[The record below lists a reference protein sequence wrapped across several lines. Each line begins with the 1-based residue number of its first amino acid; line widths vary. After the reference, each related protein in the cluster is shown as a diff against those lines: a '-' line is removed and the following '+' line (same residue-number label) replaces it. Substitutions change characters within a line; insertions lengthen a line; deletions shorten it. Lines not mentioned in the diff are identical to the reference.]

1 MTPSGVRPAAMTRAH
16 LETAIYAAGLAPS
29 ILNCQPWRFRVTG
42 DTIDLFAV
50 PERSPSA
57 LDPTGREVYISLGA
71 ALLNL
76 RLGLAAFGREP
87 IVQLMPDPA
96 RRTHAARVRLGG
108 PSELSVFERS
118 LHDAIAVRR
127 SSRQP
132 FTADPVP
139 QDVFLQLQDAAASEG
154 GWLDAANGS
163 HRAAVL
169 GVLHEADREQR
180 SNPAVVQEMDRW
192 TRDRPHTAVGID
204 PGSLGP
210 RPRDPSAAVRDLG
223 LGRNDP
229 GRGSADFET
238 NALLAVLLT
247 SGDGP
252 VDWLRAGLGL
262 ERVLLTAT
270 STGLDVGLLSHG
282 TEVVDLRP
290 LIRDP
295 GSRWR
300 FPQLVLR
307 LGYAVAPM
315 PPSRRLPLADILEF
329 VVDLP

>member
-1 MTPSGVRPAAMTRAH
+1 MTPSGVRPAATTRAQ
-16 LETAIYAAGLAPS
+16 LETAIYAAGQAPS
-29 ILNCQPWRFRVTG
+29 ILNCQPWRFRVDG

-50 PERSPSA
+50 PERSPRT
-57 LDPTGREVYISLGA
+57 LDPTGREVFISLGA

-76 RLGLAAFGREP
+76 RLGIAALGREP
-87 IVQLMPDPA
+87 VVQLMPDPA
-96 RRTHAARVRLGG
+96 VRIHAARVRLGG
-108 PSELSVFERS
+108 PSELSVLERP
-118 LHDAIAVRR
+118 LYDAIALRR

-132 FTADPVP
+132 FSVDRVP
-139 QDVFLQLQDAAASEG
+139 AEVFVGLQDAAASEG
-154 GWLDAANGS
+154 SWLDAAEGS
-163 HRAAVL
+163 HRAAVVT
-169 GVLHEADREQR
+169 VLHEADSEQR
-180 SNPAVVQEMDRW
+180 SNPSVVQEVARW
-192 TRDRPHTAVGID
+192 TQDRPDAAVGID

-223 LGRNDP
+223 LGRSDP
-229 GRGSADFET
+229 SRGSADFET
-238 NALLAVLLT
+238 NAMLAVLLT

-262 ERVLLTAT
+262 ERALLTAT
-270 STGLDVGLLSHG
+270 SKGLDVGLLSHG

-307 LGYAVAPM
+307 LGYGAAPM
-315 PPSRRLPLADILEF
+315 PPSRRLPVADIVEF
-329 VVDLP
+329 AIDLT